1 MDTKNT
7 HKTSRGKRQ
16 QYLTSQGGRQVLR
29 YPGGMGPS
37 WGARAQRAAH
47 VAQAE
52 SCTKLGGTPGG
63 SADFQVLLNT
73 SARAPA
79 AVVAEVT
86 AVFLS

>member
-1 MDTKNT
+1 M
-7 HKTSRGKRQ
+7 
-16 QYLTSQGGRQVLR
+16 
-29 YPGGMGPS
+29 
-37 WGARAQRAAH
+37 
-47 VAQAE
+47 AQAE

>member
-1 MDTKNT
+1 MW
-7 HKTSRGKRQ
+7 HKLKAAQ
-16 QYLTSQGGRQVLR
+16 
-29 YPGGMGPS
+29 S
-37 WGARAQRAAH
+37 W
-47 VAQAE
+47 
-52 SCTKLGGTPGG
+52 GGTPGG